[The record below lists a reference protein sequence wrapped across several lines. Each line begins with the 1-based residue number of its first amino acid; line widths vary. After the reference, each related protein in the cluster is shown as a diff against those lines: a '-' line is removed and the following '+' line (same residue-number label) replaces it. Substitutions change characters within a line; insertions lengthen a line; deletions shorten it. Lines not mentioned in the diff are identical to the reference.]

1 MNDLLSLLKG
11 KSSAPRSRRRL
22 HARTRACCAPAGRVL
37 VVSSLSPRPSLRPPA
52 RRLHGERTGGTGPRD
67 AASSA
72 RCAAVLGGT
81 RPQAAHAGSPALLEA
96 SPPSP
101 GGLPSRGR
109 NRCLPR
115 RAVPGCAPCQ
125 ACTEPRAGWSILAR
139 HGAPC
144 RAGWLAAR
152 LHAALGM
159 ESSKK
164 PHWSVLVTI
173 RATCDKRGDAA
184 GAGTT
189 SAEGDH
195 ARGLAG
201 CGACE
206 GRGVRRGACASS
218 AGRVACAGRGG
229 PDGRGGRG
237 YRARG
242 DRRTCGREPRGR
254 GGAAVLRGGAST
266 AGPNPGSLPH
276 CLQ

>member
-1 MNDLLSLLKG
+1 MLFWLFR
-11 KSSAPRSRRRL
+11 APRPNPRPSGPAGPRGTSWTVRMGTDKVGSPPAGGR
-22 HARTRACCAPAGRVL
+22 APAGG
-37 VVSSLSPRPSLRPPA
+37 SPGSPRVDATAACRGALCQAA
-52 RRLHGERTGGTGPRD
+52 RRVRL
-67 AASSA
+67 
-72 RCAAVLGGT
+72 V
-81 RPQAAHAGSPALLEA
+81 
-96 SPPSP
+96 PSP
-101 GGLPSRGR
+101 EPAGR
-109 NRCLPR
+109 SWH
-115 RAVPGCAPCQ
+115 G
-125 ACTEPRAGWSILAR
+125 TAR
-139 HGAPC
+139 GAPC

-164 PHWSVLVTI
+164 PHWSVLASI
-173 RATCDKRGDAA
+173 GAMCDKRGDAA

-218 AGRVACAGRGG
+218 AARVACAGRGG

-242 DRRTCGREPRGR
+242 DRRTCRREPRGR

>member
-1 MNDLLSLLKG
+1 MHAHERAAHLPGVCWSCPLSALAHRFGRPPGASTAGGRAALAREMLPALRAAPQY
-11 KSSAPRSRRRL
+11 SAAHVRRL
-22 HARTRACCAPAGRVL
+22 RTRARRHCWRPARPRREGCPRVDATAACRGALCQAARRVRLVPSPEPAGR
-37 VVSSLSPRPSLRPPA
+37 SWHGTA
-52 RRLHGERTGGTGPRD
+52 R
-67 AASSA
+67 
-72 RCAAVLGGT
+72 
-81 RPQAAHAGSPALLEA
+81 
-96 SPPSP
+96 
-101 GGLPSRGR
+101 
-109 NRCLPR
+109 
-115 RAVPGCAPCQ
+115 
-125 ACTEPRAGWSILAR
+125 
-139 HGAPC
+139 GAPC

-218 AGRVACAGRGG
+218 AGRGACAGRGG